1 MYTLA
6 TPDQL
11 RSRLRLDPDD
21 GADDERLWR
30 ALTAATARI
39 ERDSGRRFTPRR
51 ATLPHNPR
59 HPRDLILLDDLLQLQ
74 RLTNG
79 DGAGIDL
86 RDTETLPAAA
96 EGSVSVLRLRGERR
110 FSGPAAV
117 QVRGIWGWHERWS
130 QAWRRDV
137 DQLQD
142 ASLTAAATTLQVADG
157 GRFQPGHLLRLGD
170 EYLRLLSR
178 DTAGRRLQVQRGAQ
192 GTTAAAHSRG
202 SAIDVY
208 QPPPNVM
215 LLCLRLA
222 SWLHREPDRSP
233 AADLPA
239 DVASELRA
247 LRRESAAS

>member
-11 RSRLRLDPDD
+11 RSRLGLT
-21 GADDERLWR
+21 ADDSADDQRLWR
-30 ALTAATARI
+30 ALTAAGTRL
-39 ERDSGRRFTPRR
+39 ERDSGRRFTPRL
-51 ATLPHNPR
+51 ATLPHVPR

-79 DGAGIDL
+79 DGHQIDL
-86 RDTETLPAAA
+86 RDVATLPAAT

-117 QVRGIWGWHERWS
+117 QVSGLWGWHERWS
-130 QAWRRDV
+130 QAWRTGV

-142 ASLTAAATTLQVADG
+142 DSPAAAATLRVSDG
-157 GRFQPGHLLRLGD
+157 GRFQPGQLLRLGD

-178 DTAGRRLQVQRGAQ
+178 DAAGQQLQVQRGAH

-202 SAIDVY
+202 TAIDIY
-208 QPPPNVM
+208 QPPPAVT

-222 SWLHREPDRSP
+222 SWLYREPDRSP

-239 DVASELRA
+239 DVAAELRA